1 MSQKNNKSLTEIP
14 IIDTINSIWDFG
26 NMVVDI
32 GEWVAGLDSSDS
44 DVNNANMD
52 MLINMQNQ
60 LNGMDSSIQEIIAG
74 NNLTQ
79 AQITILKNMV
89 AQNAIAL
96 NEISDKIDNLQSVI
110 IKGFAMIQSA
120 LSQIQ
125 MQNAAIQ
132 KMLFN
137 VLETLEVL
145 NKKLDILQASIGYS
159 TSYNSIISPTQ
170 KLKYTN
176 NKLNTLVDSNNNS
189 NDDMS
194 DEDIINKFLLLQDFA
209 KDVSNPGQNGL
220 EAALDALYNATIGS
234 ELLTSSLIDSSF
246 QLLLKTDTT
255 KDQAEK
261 DIYRVV
267 TSLLNIFVTGYG
279 TLATCQMLVNRPV
292 VDTEV
297 SKNRVEDIINKLIYT
312 LKVNSN
318 SSIYDK
324 KLELTDYEALNYGGS
339 TLEVHASSDDKVIIG
354 LEVTDNED
362 GLNILVRSAKI
373 LKNYKI
379 DEHSIEENSFPIF
392 PIAYNT
398 ARTLT
403 SKAKRNGAGLTELLA
418 GFTIDDFE
426 KTVKVLWISYDPN
439 TGNLGEIRSDSAIY
453 SQDQYDMN
461 AEIPFYYGKLGG
473 NTNFY
478 SGLDISTGDQ
488 IKLTAYTLE
497 STSDSEVLNALE
509 DKTDFIKFGNA

>member
-194 DEDIINKFLLLQDFA
+194 DEDII
-209 KDVSNPGQNGL
+209 
-220 EAALDALYNATIGS
+220 
-234 ELLTSSLIDSSF
+234 
-246 QLLLKTDTT
+246 
-255 KDQAEK
+255 
-261 DIYRVV
+261 
-267 TSLLNIFVTGYG
+267 
-279 TLATCQMLVNRPV
+279 
-292 VDTEV
+292 
-297 SKNRVEDIINKLIYT
+297 
-312 LKVNSN
+312 
-318 SSIYDK
+318 
-324 KLELTDYEALNYGGS
+324 
-339 TLEVHASSDDKVIIG
+339 
-354 LEVTDNED
+354 
-362 GLNILVRSAKI
+362 
-373 LKNYKI
+373 
-379 DEHSIEENSFPIF
+379 
-392 PIAYNT
+392 
-398 ARTLT
+398 
-403 SKAKRNGAGLTELLA
+403 
-418 GFTIDDFE
+418 
-426 KTVKVLWISYDPN
+426 
-439 TGNLGEIRSDSAIY
+439 
-453 SQDQYDMN
+453 
-461 AEIPFYYGKLGG
+461 
-473 NTNFY
+473 
-478 SGLDISTGDQ
+478 
-488 IKLTAYTLE
+488 
-497 STSDSEVLNALE
+497 
-509 DKTDFIKFGNA
+509 

>member
-14 IIDTINSIWDFG
+14 VIDTINSIWDFG

-32 GEWVAGLDSSDS
+32 GEWVAGLDGSDS
-44 DVNNANMD
+44 DVNNINMD
-52 MLINMQNQ
+52 MLINMQDQ
-60 LNGMDSSIQEIIAG
+60 LNSIDSSIQDIIAG

-79 AQITILKNMV
+79 AQIATLKNMV

-96 NEISDKIDNLQSVI
+96 NEISDKIDSLQTVI
-110 IKGFAMIQSA
+110 IKGFTMIQSA

-137 VLETLEVL
+137 VLENLEVL

-220 EAALDALYNATIGS
+220 EAALDALYNATVGS

-246 QLLLKTDTT
+246 QLLLQSGDT

-261 DIYRVV
+261 DIYRLV

-292 VDTEV
+292 VDTKV

-318 SSIYDK
+318 SSLYDK
-324 KLELTDYEALNYGGS
+324 KLELTDYEAINYGGS
-339 TLEVHASSDDKVIIG
+339 DIEVRASSDDKAIIG
-354 LEVTDNED
+354 LEFFDNED
-362 GLNILVRSAKI
+362 GLGVLVRSAKV

-379 DEHSIEENSFPIF
+379 DENSVEENSYSILPL
-392 PIAYNT
+392 AYNA

-403 SKAKRNGAGLTELLA
+403 SKAKRSGAGLTELLA
-418 GFTIDDFE
+418 GFTISDSE
-426 KTVKVLWISYDPN
+426 KKVEVLWISYDPN
-439 TGNLGEIRSDSAIY
+439 TGSLGKTRSDSATY
-453 SQDQYDMN
+453 SQDKYDPN
-461 AEIPFYYGKLGG
+461 TEIPFYYGKLGE

-488 IKLTAYTLE
+488 LKLTAYTLE